1 MNSAKQVA
9 RAYWLSAPGTG
20 EIRTEV
26 LPACGTDE
34 VLVHT
39 RFSGVSRGTESL
51 VFRGG
56 VPADQ
61 YAAMRAPFQQGNF
74 PGPIKYGYL
83 SVGTVEQGPSALCG
97 KPVFCLYPHQ
107 DRYVVPASA
116 VVPAPEGVPL
126 RRAVLAGMLET
137 AVNAVWDVPPLVGD
151 RIAIVGA
158 GVVGCCVARLA
169 ANTPGADVT
178 LVDVDPSRAAVAQAL
193 GVGFALPTDAPHEC
207 DVVFHASASS
217 AGLQLALDLLGFEGR
232 VVELSWYGNH
242 TVELALGG
250 AFHSRRLGIVAS
262 QVSQVAPARRGHRSL
277 HQRLALAL
285 EILRD
290 PAFDVLL
297 TGTSRF
303 DELPAVM
310 PRLADR
316 SLPALC
322 HVIAYP

>member
-9 RAYWLSAPGTG
+9 RAYWLRAPGAG

-56 VPADQ
+56 VPVDQ
-61 YAAMRAPFQQGNF
+61 YAVMRAPFQQGDF
-74 PGPIKYGYL
+74 PGPLKYGYL
-83 SVGTVEQGPSALCG
+83 SVGMVEQGPPALRD

-116 VVPAPEGVPL
+116 VVPVPEGVPL

-137 AVNAVWDVPPLVGD
+137 AVNAVWDAPPLVGD
-151 RIAIVGA
+151 RIAVVGA
-158 GVVGCCVARLA
+158 GVVGCCIARLA
-169 ANTPGADVT
+169 AGVTGAEVT
-178 LVDVDPSRAAVAQAL
+178 LVDIDPSRAAVARTL
-193 GVGFALPTDAPHEC
+193 GAGFALPADAPCEC
-207 DVVFHASASS
+207 DSVFHASASG

-232 VVELSWYGNH
+232 VVELSWYGDRP
-242 TVELALGG
+242 VELALGG
-250 AFHSRRLGIVAS
+250 AFHARRLGIIAS
-262 QVSQVAPARRGHRSL
+262 QVSHIAPARRGRRSL

-285 EILRD
+285 SILRD

-297 TGTSRF
+297 TGTSAF

>member
-178 LVDVDPSRAAVAQAL
+178 LVDVDPSRAAVAQTL

>member
-61 YAAMRAPFQQGNF
+61 YAAMRAPFQQGDF

>member
-1 MNSAKQVA
+1 MNLAERGA
-9 RAYWLSAPGTG
+9 RAYWLRAPGIG

-26 LPACGTDE
+26 LPPCGEGE
-34 VLVHT
+34 VLVRT

-61 YAAMRAPFQQGNF
+61 YAVMRAPFQAGEF
-74 PGPIKYGYL
+74 PGPLKYGYL
-83 SVGTVEQGPSALCG
+83 NVGIVERGPEALRG
-97 KPVFCLYPHQ
+97 RAVFCLYPHQ
-107 DRYVVPASA
+107 DLYVVPAAA
-116 VVPAPEGVPL
+116 VVPLPEDVPL

-137 AVNAVWDVPPLVGD
+137 AINATWDAPPLVGD

-169 ANTPGADVT
+169 AGLPAAEVT
-178 LVDVDPSRAAVAQAL
+178 LVDVDPSRAAVAQAF
-193 GVGFALPTDAPHEC
+193 GVDFALPADAPHAC
-207 DVVFHASASS
+207 DTVFHASASS
-217 AGLQLALDLLGFEGR
+217 AGLQCALDLLGFEGR
-232 VVELSWYGNH
+232 VVELSWYGDH
-242 TVELALGG
+242 RVELALGG
-250 AFHSRRLGIVAS
+250 AFHSQRLGIVAS
-262 QVSQVAPARRGHRSL
+262 QVGHVAPARRGHRSL
-277 HQRLALAL
+277 HERLALAL
-285 EILRD
+285 KILRD

-297 TGTSRF
+297 TGSSRF